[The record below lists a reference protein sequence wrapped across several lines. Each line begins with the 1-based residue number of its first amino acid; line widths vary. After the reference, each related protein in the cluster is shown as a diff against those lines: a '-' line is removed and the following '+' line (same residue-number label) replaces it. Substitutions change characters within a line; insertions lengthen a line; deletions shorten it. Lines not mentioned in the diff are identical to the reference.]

1 MEEIKKYI
9 SEKIKNS
16 LKECFELDINEQDII
31 ASLEK
36 PKNEEMGDIAYP
48 CFRLS
53 KVVKDSPMN
62 IASKVI
68 ENIDIDTSV
77 ISNIT
82 TVAGYIN
89 IKINTKTL
97 ASKVITNVLD
107 KKDNYGDLSIGV
119 GKTITIDYSS
129 PNIAKPFHIGHFR
142 NTMIGRTLYNIHK
155 SLGYNVIG
163 INYLGDWGR
172 QFGLLMEGYR
182 LFKDEYNIEQAPIA
196 TLSAIYVKINKLAK
210 EDDKV
215 MDKARDNFKK
225 LEEGD
230 KEALK
235 LWQYFKDVSL
245 VEYER
250 LYKILGVK
258 FDSYNGEAYYN
269 DKMDEVIDILNDK
282 KVLKDSEGAKVVYV
296 GEDVPPCIV
305 LKSNGSTIYATRDLA
320 AIVDRSRSFDYYK
333 SIYVTG
339 AEQKLHFKQVFKV
352 AENLVEEKYYKNLI
366 HVPYGLVMLKT
377 GKMSSRDGT
386 LVYLQDLINEGISK
400 AKSIILEKS
409 DKEHLKEI
417 DIDNL
422 AKQIGVGALIFNDLK
437 HNKTKDVIFDLD
449 ECLRFDGETGPYIQ
463 YTYARIC
470 SLISKSGLN
479 INEIKLNDVNNYEYN
494 EYEDKLIKLIDKF
507 ENVIKECADTY
518 EPAVIARYLID
529 LASAYSSFY
538 NNNNVICDDIK
549 IKEFRTIISYMCS
562 LVIKKGLNILGIEA
576 PTKM

>member
-1 MEEIKKYI
+1 MEEIKIYVSNVI
-9 SEKIKNS
+9 VDA
-16 LKECFELDINEQDII
+16 LKEKYNLDMTKEEVML
-31 ASLEK
+31 SLEK
-36 PKNEEMGDIAYP
+36 PKNEDMGDISYP

-53 KVVKDSPMN
+53 KVLRNSPIN
-62 IASKVI
+62 IATDLV
-68 ENIDIDTSV
+68 SV
-77 ISNIT
+77 LDFKQEYISNKVA
-82 TVAGYIN
+82 VAGYIN
-89 IKINTKTL
+89 ITINSKSL
-97 ASKVITNVLD
+97 AKKVISNILN
-107 KKDNYGDLSIGV
+107 KKENYGELEIGK

-142 NTMIGRTLYNIHK
+142 NTMIGRTLYNVHK
-155 SLGYNVIG
+155 DLGYNVVG

-172 QFGLLMEGYR
+172 QFGLLMEGHR
-182 LFKDEYNIEQAPIA
+182 LFKDEYDIESSPISC
-196 TLSAIYVKINKLAK
+196 LSEIYVRINKLAK
-210 EDDKV
+210 EDESV

-225 LEEGD
+225 LEDGD
-230 KEALK
+230 KDALK

-245 VEYER
+245 IEYER
-250 LYKILGVK
+250 LYKLLGVK

-296 GEDVPPCIV
+296 GEDVPPCLV

-320 AIVDRSRSFDYYK
+320 AIIDRSRSFDYYK

-352 AENLVEEKYYKNLI
+352 AENLVEEKYYKNLV

-400 AKSIILEKS
+400 SKNVILEKS
-409 DKEHLKEI
+409 DKEYLKDL
-417 DIDNL
+417 DIDEL
-422 AKQIGVGALIFNDLK
+422 SRQIGVGALIFNELK

-470 SLISKSGLN
+470 SLINKSN
-479 INEIKLNDVNNYEYN
+479 IDIDTIEINKVCDYSYN
-494 EYEDKLIKLIDKF
+494 EYEEKLIKLLDKF
-507 ENVIKECADTY
+507 ESVILECANTY

-538 NNNNVICDDIK
+538 NNNSVICNDNEVK
-549 IKEFRTIISYMCS
+549 QVRIILSYMCAT
-562 LVIKKGLNILGIEA
+562 VIKKGLAILGIES
-576 PTKM
+576 PNQM